1 MLSALVPAVAGVGGG
16 QVVVVV
22 DVLVLDDPGEFGL
35 AQLLVLEQV
44 HPLQLSHSVHQG
56 L

>member
-1 MLSALVPAVAGVGGG
+1 MLSELVPTVAGVGGG
-16 QVVVVV
+16 QMVVIV
-22 DVLVLDDPGEFGL
+22 DVVVLDDSGEFGL
-35 AQLLVLEQV
+35 AELFVLEQV